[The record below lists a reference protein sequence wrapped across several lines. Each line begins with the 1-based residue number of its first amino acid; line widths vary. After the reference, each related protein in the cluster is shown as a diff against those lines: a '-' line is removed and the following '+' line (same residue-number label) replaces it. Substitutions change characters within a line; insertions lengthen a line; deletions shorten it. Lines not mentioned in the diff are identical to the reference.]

1 MTGKNY
7 LKLTETI
14 GIVLCCA
21 FVFYGCN
28 NPKTI
33 VDYPGSDIVTETP
46 EEEKVTVNEEKVA
59 DYYLD
64 EEEELEDIMPNDYP
78 FDGAGNFVYNPVALR
93 PGISYLYTD
102 KPEYLEMAKKVMQ
115 AVNDGEK
122 VLNLND
128 GYPISK
134 EDFEEVLKIAEMSN
148 PGVYIADFY
157 TEDYYNY
164 SSTYH
169 DFFNAFDEYGVFFEE
184 DYIAD
189 DKNFSAEMDEF
200 RDYVTDV
207 IDSNVNYQDNDM
219 ENARR
224 IYKYLIENLYIK
236 EDDFNYAEPD
246 PESSSGRAIMHFDV
260 VRNLKND
267 RLYLHEVIKLY
278 QFMLTQLNISS
289 LYVEIIGKP
298 EMDRYL
304 EWFPDKVNMS
314 SLACFIIRYDGV
326 DYLCNPYFDYLDLRN
341 FPMYENDTECHCT
354 YFAISKQTQ
363 NRYFKIDSVAF
374 CPDYE
379 PKDVFFFGNLDADY
393 PFDDREFK

>member
-46 EEEKVTVNEEKVA
+46 EEEEVTVNEEKVA

-93 PGISYLYTD
+93 PGISYLYTE

-148 PGVYIADFY
+148 PVVYIADF
-157 TEDYYNY
+157 
-164 SSTYH
+164 
-169 DFFNAFDEYGVFFEE
+169 
-184 DYIAD
+184 
-189 DKNFSAEMDEF
+189 
-200 RDYVTDV
+200 
-207 IDSNVNYQDNDM
+207 
-219 ENARR
+219 
-224 IYKYLIENLYIK
+224 
-236 EDDFNYAEPD
+236 
-246 PESSSGRAIMHFDV
+246 
-260 VRNLKND
+260 
-267 RLYLHEVIKLY
+267 
-278 QFMLTQLNISS
+278 
-289 LYVEIIGKP
+289 
-298 EMDRYL
+298 
-304 EWFPDKVNMS
+304 
-314 SLACFIIRYDGV
+314 
-326 DYLCNPYFDYLDLRN
+326 
-341 FPMYENDTECHCT
+341 
-354 YFAISKQTQ
+354 
-363 NRYFKIDSVAF
+363 
-374 CPDYE
+374 
-379 PKDVFFFGNLDADY
+379 
-393 PFDDREFK
+393 